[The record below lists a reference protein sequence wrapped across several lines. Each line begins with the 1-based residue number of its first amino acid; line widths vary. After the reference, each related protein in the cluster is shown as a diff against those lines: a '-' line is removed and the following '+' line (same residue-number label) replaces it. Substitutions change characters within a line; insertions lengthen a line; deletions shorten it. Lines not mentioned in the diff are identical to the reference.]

1 MRVLHI
7 LYSGMGG
14 VFSVVDSLIKNN
26 DLNTSGVL
34 YIGPNLSKDT
44 LKHQNILKKNFF
56 FVKTKKF
63 FTSLFFFNTIFR
75 IYTFNPQIIVLHN
88 YQIFPCVLVKFFL
101 RKKLIYVDHKPLK
114 LKNFKD
120 FLIINFFQF
129 FIDHFV
135 VLNNENYFYVKKK
148 LFNKNKISKIYNGI
162 DLKYFKSKT
171 KKKYQTLSV
180 GMAARLNDTKSQD
193 ILINA
198 IQSLIKKKIKILCY
212 LAGDGENINNLKK
225 ILKKNNKKKIIFSG
239 ALDQSELKRWYN
251 KINLYIQ
258 ASKGEGMSISIFQAM
273 AMGIPVMGSDVTG
286 INNLKYPSKSSNM
299 VFKNNPKDLENK
311 ILNFF
316 KSKNSI
322 KNRIIKEQTKYLN
335 NNFSNDL
342 MNKKYEKLYK
352 SI

>member
-7 LYSGMGG
+7 LYSGIGG
-14 VFSVVDSLIKNN
+14 VFSVVDSLIKNSN
-26 DLNTSGVL
+26 FNTNGTL

-44 LKHQNILKKNFF
+44 LKHKNILKKNFF

-63 FTSLFFFNTIFR
+63 FTSLYFFNIIFR
-75 IYTFNPQIIVLHN
+75 IYKFNPQIIVLHN
-88 YQIFPCVLVKFFL
+88 YQIFPCTLVKIFL

-135 VLNNENYFYVKKK
+135 VLNKENYNYIKKK
-148 LFNKNKISKIYNGI
+148 IFNKNKISKIYNGI
-162 DLKYFKSKT
+162 DLKYYKSKT
-171 KKKYQTLSV
+171 KKKYKTLRV
-180 GMAARLNDTKSQD
+180 GMAARLNNTKSQD

-198 IQSLIKKKIKILCY
+198 IQSLIEKKIKVLCY

-225 ILKKNNKKKIIFSG
+225 ILMKNNKKKIIFSG
-239 ALDQSELKRWYN
+239 ALDQSELKRWYK

-286 INNLKYPSKSSNM
+286 INNLRHPSKSYNM
-299 VFKNNPKDLENK
+299 IFKNNPKDLENK

-316 KSKNSI
+316 KSKSST
-322 KNRIIKEQTKYLN
+322 KNRIIKEQAKYLK

-352 SI
+352 YL